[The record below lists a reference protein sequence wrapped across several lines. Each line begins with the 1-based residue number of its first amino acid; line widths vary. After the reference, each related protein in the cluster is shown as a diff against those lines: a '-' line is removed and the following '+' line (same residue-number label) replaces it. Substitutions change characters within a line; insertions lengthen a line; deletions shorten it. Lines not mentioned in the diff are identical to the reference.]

1 MEFKEQPKYSN
12 LKDLFVIGP
21 MKIFR
26 IKNMQFNDI
35 LNEFDLDKPCNKLI
49 EKLINHNYYVEDLGN
64 EYYREFVPEEYSFGG
79 ETKYNN
85 IPYRVNVDFFAEVYA
100 YLKSIIEDLYDR
112 NFTKDIFSITLNL
125 EACLNNSMK
134 IDLLKECLKECYNV
148 DSEEAE
154 DFLMYLKDGSDVW
167 EDNITG
173 WIPFEDE
180 IYMYYLKSTPLE
192 KLNNSNILDRYLPQW
207 FEFYR
212 REKLISF
219 CKNKINELET
229 LDKSNNSSYNVK
241 YPSNLKN
248 LIFKE
253 DGAEMYN
260 YINSSYSGKKDRA
273 FYSYIYSFL
282 QSKSKLIDNFKKD
295 LKYYRDFVLEDSEFN
310 TFPKIINSNADKQ
323 EKKKAM
329 FLAFE
334 NIIKSY
340 SVYSEE
346 IKNKSE

>member
-1 MEFKEQPKYSN
+1 MDFKEQPKYSS
-12 LKDLFVIGP
+12 LKDLFVMGP
-21 MKIFR
+21 MKSFR
-26 IKNMQFNDI
+26 IKKMQFKNI
-35 LNEFDLDKPCNKLI
+35 LNDFDLDKPSNKLI
-49 EKLINHNYYVEDLGN
+49 EKLIKHNYFVEDLGN
-64 EYYREFVPEEYSFGG
+64 EYYQDFIPEKYCIGA

-85 IPYRVNVDFFAEVYA
+85 IPYRVNEDFFSEVYA
-100 YLKSIIEDLYDR
+100 YLKSIVEDLYDR

-134 IDLLKECLKECYNV
+134 IDLLNECLRECYNV

-154 DFLMYLKDGSDVW
+154 QFLMYLKDGSDVW

-180 IYMYYLKSTPLE
+180 IYMYYLKSTPIE
-192 KLNNSNILDRYLPQW
+192 NLNNSNILDKYLPQW

-212 REKLISF
+212 RQKLINF
-219 CKNKINELET
+219 CKNKITELET
-229 LDKSNNSSYNVK
+229 PVKNNNSNIKNSA
-241 YPSNLKN
+241 NLKN

-253 DGAEMYN
+253 DGAEIFN
-260 YINSSYSGKKDRA
+260 HIKLNYSGEKNRA
-273 FYSYIYSFL
+273 FYSYLYGFL
-282 QSKSKLIDNFKKD
+282 QSKSKLIDDLKKD
-295 LKYYRDFVLEDSEFN
+295 LQYYKDFVLEDSEFN
-310 TFPKIINSNADKQ
+310 TFTKIINSNAVKQ